1 MLSLLS
7 LLHRLGPGL
16 PRISAVFL
24 AFSLLLGAAANAAGP
39 TDKRPAAEMFKTAG
53 SLFDSAEKR
62 IADAEAGRG
71 KIDDLSLQGL
81 RNQLQ
86 DQDQAFVPLIGSLH
100 AEQQGVA
107 SELEALGPAPEDK
120 NAEAKD
126 VAAVRQR
133 LAGQNAQI
141 DAEIKQA
148 QLMRVQ
154 AQSLSKRVSSVLR
167 IRFAN
172 QLFSRAPL
180 PLHPATWRLAAQDL
194 DEQSSGLG
202 KSVATAQSVNWSD
215 PAVQATTRNLVVT
228 LLVGLMLVWPV
239 RRWLNRRLLPS
250 WSNDQGL
257 GFSERVWVAVRRA
270 VIRLVPFALSLGM
283 INAVIFSGSL
293 LSPSNAQVFGV
304 LSGALVGFIVN
315 SSLVWAAFSPTKPG
329 WRVVPLPDRSARSV
343 SHLIN
348 ITLLILILDAV
359 LSVALGLYDV
369 SVETASL
376 SLFSVTVALV
386 APLLLLC
393 RARPWHDDMGSRLVT
408 LTRWVRW
415 PISATGIAA
424 LVAGAV
430 GYVEFSHYL
439 ATNLVQTLLV
449 GAIAVVLYVVL
460 RELLNTAL
468 HRTGVFTAD
477 TPEQAV
483 DEDHARGDAMVH
495 FWVNVLIGSAVIIPA
510 SIVLLLIWGVG
521 QEALESGWRLFVDG
535 ISIGGINLS
544 VINLFSALVVFA
556 VLLFATRLVKNLLET
571 RVLPMTRLDAG
582 LQHSFSTSVGYIGT
596 VIAVLGAASTLGF
609 GLSNLAIVAGA
620 LSVGIGFG
628 LQTIVNNFVS
638 GLILLFERPIK
649 VGDRV
654 VAGGTEGYVRKIKV
668 RATEI
673 ETFDRSTVII
683 PNSALITA
691 PVTNWFLNNR
701 FGRGVINIGV
711 DYSAD
716 PDLVRTILLDCA
728 RAHPRVLQSQFSPSA
743 FLMNFG
749 DSALEFSLRFQ
760 LDDVEVATAAA
771 SEIRINILKRL
782 KAENIGIP
790 FPQREVRVRNDGSK
804 SPSADQRSS

>member
-1 MLSLLS
+1 MPSLSSLLR
-7 LLHRLGPGL
+7 LLP
-16 PRISAVFL
+16 A
-24 AFSLLLGAAANAAGP
+24 LLLALSVLVTAPAGYAAGAP
-39 TDKRPAAEMFKTAG
+39 EKRPAADVFKTA
-53 SLFDSAEKR
+53 SALFDGAEKR
-62 IADAEAGRG
+62 IVDAEAGRG
-71 KIDDLSLQGL
+71 KIDDLSLQTL
-81 RNQLQ
+81 RAQLQ
-86 DQDQAFVPLIGSLH
+86 DQAHALTPLIADLNT
-100 AEQQGVA
+100 EKQGVA

-120 NAEAKD
+120 DAEAKD

-133 LAGQNAQI
+133 LASQTAQI

-154 AQSLSKRVSSVLR
+154 AQSLSQRISSVLR
-167 IRFAN
+167 VRFAN

-180 PLHPATWRLAAQDL
+180 PLNPGTWTLAAQEL

-202 KSVATAQSVNWSD
+202 KSVASAQSVNWSD
-215 PAVQATTRNLVVT
+215 AAVQATVRNLAVT
-228 LLVGLMLVWPV
+228 LLLGLLLVWPV

-250 WSNDQGL
+250 WSDAREL

-270 VIRLVPFALSLGM
+270 LIRLLPFALFLGM
-283 INAVIFSGSL
+283 VNAVIFSASI

-304 LSGALVGFIVN
+304 LSGALIGFLVN

-329 WRVVPLPDRSARSV
+329 WRVVPLPDKSARTV
-343 SHLIN
+343 SHLI
-348 ITLLILILDAV
+348 TAVLLILILDTV
-359 LSVALGLYDV
+359 LAAALTLYDV
-369 SVETASL
+369 SVEAASV
-376 SLFSVTVALV
+376 SLFTVTVALI

-393 RARPWHDDMGSRLVT
+393 RARPWHGDMDSRLV
-408 LTRWVRW
+408 LHSRWLRW
-415 PISATGIAA
+415 PVSATAVAA
-424 LVAGAV
+424 FIAGAV
-430 GYVEFSHYL
+430 GYVEFGHYL
-439 ATNLVQTLLV
+439 ATNLVQTLV
-449 GAIAVVLYVVL
+449 ICAVAVVLYVVL
-460 RELLNTAL
+460 RELLNSAL
-468 HRTGVFTAD
+468 RRTGVFSAET
-477 TPEQAV
+477 TEQAV
-483 DEDHARGDAMVH
+483 DEEHARGDAMVR
-495 FWVNVLIGSAVIIPA
+495 FWVNVVIASAVGIPA
-510 SIVLLLIWGVG
+510 SIVLLLVWGVG
-521 QEALESGWRLFVDG
+521 QEALESAWRLFVDG
-535 ISIGGINLS
+535 VTIGGINLS

-556 VLLFATRLVKNLLET
+556 ILLFATRLVKNVLET

-654 VAGGTEGYVRKIKV
+654 VSGGTEGYVRKIKV

-673 ETFDRSTVII
+673 ETFDRATVII

-711 DYSAD
+711 DYDAD
-716 PDLVRTILLDCA
+716 PDRVRDILLDCA
-728 RAHPRVLQSQFSPSA
+728 RAHPRVIQSPASPSA

-760 LDDVEVATAAA
+760 LEDVEVATSAS

-782 KAENIGIP
+782 RAEGIGIP
-790 FPQREVRVRNDGSK
+790 FPQREVRMLNDGPKQS
-804 SPSADQRSS
+804 

>member
-1 MLSLLS
+1 MPSLLS
-7 LLHRLGPGL
+7 LFHRTGPGL
-16 PRISAVFL
+16 PRFAALLL
-24 AFSLLLGAAANAAGP
+24 AFGLLLSTAGAHAAGTP
-39 TDKRPAAEMFKTAG
+39 DKRPAADLFKAAG
-53 SLFDSAEKR
+53 ALFEGAEKR
-62 IADAEAGRG
+62 IVDAETGRV
-71 KIDDLSLQGL
+71 KVDDQSLQDL

-86 DQDQAFVPLIGSLH
+86 DQTHAFTPLITDLNT
-100 AEQQGVA
+100 EKQGVT
-107 SELEALGPAPEDK
+107 SEMEALGPPPEDK
-120 NAEAKD
+120 STEAKD
-126 VAAVRQR
+126 VATVRQR
-133 LAGQNAQI
+133 LAAQAAQI

-148 QLMRVQ
+148 QLLRVQ
-154 AQSLSKRVSSVLR
+154 AQSLAQRVSSVLR
-167 IRFAN
+167 VRFAN

-180 PLHPATWRLAAQDL
+180 PLNPGTWTLAAQEL

-215 PAVQATTRNLVVT
+215 PGVQSTIRKLAATLI
-228 LLVGLMLVWPV
+228 VGLMLVWPV

-250 WSNDQGL
+250 WSDDRDL
-257 GFSERVWVAVRRA
+257 GFSERVWVAGRRA

-283 INAVIFSGSL
+283 VNAVIFSASI

-329 WRVVPLPDRSARSV
+329 WRVVPLPDKSARSV
-343 SHLIN
+343 SHLI
-348 ITLLILILDAV
+348 TALLLILILDAV
-359 LSVALGLYDV
+359 LSVALTLYDV
-369 SVETASL
+369 SVEAASVT
-376 SLFSVTVALV
+376 LFAVTVALMV
-386 APLLLLC
+386 PLLLLC
-393 RARPWHDDMGSRLVT
+393 RARPWHDDMDSRLVGYS
-408 LTRWVRW
+408 RWLRW
-415 PISATGIAA
+415 PVSATAIAA
-424 LVAGAV
+424 FIAGAV
-430 GYVEFSHYL
+430 GYVEFGHYL
-439 ATNLVQTLLV
+439 VTNLVQTLV
-449 GAIAVVLYVVL
+449 VSAIAVVVYVVL
-460 RELLNTAL
+460 RELLNSAL
-468 HRTGVFTAD
+468 RRTGVFTAD
-477 TPEQAV
+477 TPEQAA
-483 DEDHARGDAMVH
+483 DEDHARGDAMVR

-521 QEALESGWRLFVDG
+521 QEALESAWRLFVDG
-535 ISIGGINLS
+535 ITIGGINLS

-556 VLLFATRLVKNLLET
+556 VLLFATRLVKNVLET
-571 RVLPMTRLDAG
+571 RVLPMTRLDIG

-596 VIAVLGAASTLGF
+596 VVAVLGAASTLGF

-654 VAGGTEGYVRKIKV
+654 VAGGAEGYVRKIKV

-711 DYSAD
+711 DYTAD
-716 PDLVRTILLDCA
+716 PEQVREILLDCA
-728 RAHPRVLQSQFSPSA
+728 RAHPRVIQSPASPSA

-760 LDDVEVATAAA
+760 LEDVEVATSAA

-782 KAENIGIP
+782 RAENIGIP
-790 FPQREVRVRNDGSK
+790 FPQREVRVLNEGDK
-804 SPSADQRSS
+804 AL